1 MMSRAESMKKEMI
14 YSGVFILAGILALI
28 SFLVGFE
35 KPLMLGLT
43 IGFIPTGVGMLL
55 IYRMAKGHPVAARNM
70 QLEKEERNIFI
81 NSKAGHTAF
90 WISYWYVFI
99 ASVFSNVI
107 NVSVLKFA
115 IFTLV
120 FMPVVYFLF
129 VAIYHRKY

>member
-1 MMSRAESMKKEMI
+1 MGSAESMKKEMI
-14 YSGVFILAGILALI
+14 YSGVFILVGILALI

-43 IGFIPTGVGMLL
+43 IGFIPTGVGMLV
-55 IYRMAKGHPVAARNM
+55 IYQMAKRHPAAAKNL

-90 WISYWYVFI
+90 WISYWYVLI
-99 ASVFSNVI
+99 VSVFSNVI
-107 NVSVLKFA
+107 NVSMQKFA

-129 VAIYHRKY
+129 IAIYHRKY